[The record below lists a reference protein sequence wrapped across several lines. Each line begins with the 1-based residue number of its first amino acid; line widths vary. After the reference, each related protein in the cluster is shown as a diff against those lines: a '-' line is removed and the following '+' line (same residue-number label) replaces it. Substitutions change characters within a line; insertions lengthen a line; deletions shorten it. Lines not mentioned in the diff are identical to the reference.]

1 MRTLNLENIRPRIEL
16 DILDALVE
24 LKPSTHV

>member
-1 MRTLNLENIRPRIEL
+1 MRTPNLENIRLRIEL